1 MTRVL
6 IADDHAIIRD
16 GLKQIISFVANMDV
30 AGEAADGDEVLHKVR
45 TLQFDVLVLDM
56 SMPGRSGIALIQ
68 QINAIRPE
76 LPILV
81 LSMHQESQYAVQAMR
96 AGASGYI
103 TKNTASSQLI
113 EGIRKVAE
121 GGTFVSPGI
130 SEKLIKQ
137 MQKPEADLPHTRLT
151 AREFQ
156 IFNMLVEGH
165 SVNDIARLLSLS
177 NKTISTHKA
186 AILQKMEASTT
197 ASLVY
202 YAMKHGLINEGYD

>member
-1 MTRVL
+1 MIQVL

-16 GLKQIISFVANMDV
+16 GLKQIISFVPNMEV
-30 AGEAADGDEVLHKVR
+30 AGEAGDGEEVLQKIRSLKV
-45 TLQFDVLVLDM
+45 DVLVLDM
-56 SMPGRSGIALIQ
+56 SMPGKSGIALIQ
-68 QINAIRPE
+68 QITAIKPE

-113 EGIRKVAE
+113 DGIRKVAE

-130 SEKLIKQ
+130 SDKLIKQ
-137 MQKPEADLPHTRLT
+137 MHKPETELPHTKLT
-151 AREFQ
+151 PREFQ

-165 SVNDIARLLSLS
+165 SVNDIANILSLS

-186 AILQKMEASTT
+186 AVLQKMEAATT
-197 ASLVY
+197 ANLVY

>member
-1 MTRVL
+1 MIQIL

-16 GLKQIISFVANMDV
+16 GLKQIISFVSNMAV
-30 AGEAADGDEVLHKVR
+30 AGEASNGEEVLQKLRALHV
-45 TLQFDVLVLDM
+45 DVLVLDM
-56 SMPGRSGIALIQ
+56 SMPGKSGIALIQ
-68 QINAIRPE
+68 QINAIKPD

-121 GGTFVSPGI
+121 GGTFVSPEI
-130 SEKLIKQ
+130 SAKLIKQ
-137 MQKPEADLPHTRLT
+137 LHKPETDLPHTKLT

-156 IFNMLVEGH
+156 IFSMLVEGH
-165 SVNDIARLLSLS
+165 SVNDIARILSCLLYTSPS
-177 NKTISTHKA
+177 PRDKRQSRMPSSA
-186 AILQKMEASTT
+186 
-197 ASLVY
+197 
-202 YAMKHGLINEGYD
+202 

>member
-1 MTRVL
+1 MIRVL

-16 GLKQIISFVANMDV
+16 GLKQIIAFSGMEV
-30 AGEAADGDEVLHKVR
+30 AGEAGDGDDVLQKVR

-56 SMPGRSGIALIQ
+56 SMPGKSGIALIQ
-68 QINAIRPE
+68 QIRAMKPA

-81 LSMHQESQYAVQAMR
+81 LSMHTESQYAVQAMR
-96 AGASGYI
+96 AGAAGYI

-113 EGIRKVAE
+113 EGIRRVAE
-121 GGTFVSPGI
+121 GGSFVSPGI
-130 SEKLIKQ
+130 SEKLIRQ
-137 MQKPEADLPHTRLT
+137 MHKPEADLPHTQLT
-151 AREFQ
+151 PREFQ

-165 SVNDIARLLSLS
+165 SVNDIARILSLS

>member
-1 MTRVL
+1 MIQVL

-16 GLKQIISFVANMDV
+16 GLKQIISFVPNMEV
-30 AGEAADGDEVLHKVR
+30 AGEAADGEDVLQKIR
-45 TLQFDVLVLDM
+45 TLKVDVLVLDM
-56 SMPGRSGIALIQ
+56 SMPGKSGIALIQ
-68 QINAIRPE
+68 QINAVKPE

-113 EGIRKVAE
+113 DGIRKVAE

-130 SEKLIKQ
+130 ADKLIKQ
-137 MQKPEADLPHTRLT
+137 MHKPETELPHTKLT

-165 SVNDIARLLSLS
+165 SVNDIANILSLS

-186 AILQKMEASTT
+186 AVLQKMEASTT
-197 ASLVY
+197 ANLVY

>member
-1 MTRVL
+1 MIQIL

-16 GLKQIISFVANMDV
+16 GLKQIISFVSNMTV
-30 AGEAADGDEVLHKVR
+30 VGEAADGEEVLQKIR
-45 TLQFDVLVLDM
+45 TLQVDVLVLDM
-56 SMPGRSGIALIQ
+56 SMPGKSGIALIQ
-68 QINAIRPE
+68 QINAFKPE

-121 GGTFVSPGI
+121 GGTFVSPEI
-130 SEKLIKQ
+130 SAKLIKQ
-137 MQKPEADLPHTRLT
+137 MHKPETDLPHTKLT

-156 IFNMLVEGH
+156 IFSMLVEGH
-165 SVNDIARLLSLS
+165 SVNDIARILSLS

-186 AILQKMEASTT
+186 AVLQKMDASTT

-202 YAMKHGLINEGYD
+202 YALKHGLINEGYD